1 MGKSKPVMV
10 NAVLFPTKNALTA
23 HLREMIARYAVGVD
37 VEGEDREFCL
47 ALFEFH
53 PDSERKL
60 SSGVRRVEIR
70 LDEYVTSTFRSTGT
84 MEQKMISVGL
94 GALGTPYWCHDQT

>member
-70 LDEYVTSTFRSTGT
+70 LDEYGNKHFQVHRHNGT
-84 MEQKMISVGL
+84 EDDISW
-94 GALGTPYWCHDQT
+94 TWCVRHAILVS